1 MRVGILGTGDVGRSL
16 AAGFMKNGHDVKLGT
31 RDPKSEHVLAWLK
44 TAEPKASA
52 GTFGEAARFGELAVL
67 ATKWTGTENAVQL
80 AKPENLAGKVVVDV
94 TNPLLFDGTGGPR
107 LALGQTDSGGEQ
119 VQRWLPDSKVVKA
132 WNMVNAAFMVDPK
145 FRGGDPDM
153 FICGNDEKAKTAV
166 RDILRSFGWKSVV
179 DIGGIDGARILEPLV
194 ILWVKYGTITGR
206 WDHAFKMVHP

>member
-44 TAEPKASA
+44 TAGPKASA
-52 GTFGEAARFGELAVL
+52 GTFGEAARFGELVVL
-67 ATKWTGTENAVQL
+67 ATKWTGTENAIKL

-94 TNPLLFDGTGGPR
+94 TNPLLFDGSDGPR
-107 LALGQTDSGGEQ
+107 LALGHTDSGGEQ
-119 VQRWLPDSKVVKA
+119 VQRWLPASKVVMA

-145 FRGGDPDM
+145 FRGGEPDM
-153 FICGNDEKAKTAV
+153 FICGNAEKAKTTV

-179 DIGGIDGARILEPLV
+179 DIGGIDGARTLEPLV

-206 WDHAFKMVHP
+206 WDHAFRMVHP